1 MKVGNINYQSKKMY
15 TFTPAIFIC
24 QTFLTLVEV
33 EGSLEQSLPEGAVVD
48 PPEPTPVPTGLSPLN
63 WRTLGPHQGCLRTSL
78 IKTEQYLTVFCSFC
92 SFWFSVSCNFSRD
105 LEINL
110 LKTSVVSSFCFAES
124 EKRSSIRI
132 RKYSIKSKPES
143 FQYFKNREV

>member
-1 MKVGNINYQSKKMY
+1 MY

-33 EGSLEQSLPEGAVVD
+33 EGSLEQSLLLFMPESEGAVVD
-48 PPEPTPVPTGLSPLN
+48 PPAPTPVPTGLSPLN

-78 IKTEQYLTVFCSFC
+78 INTEQYLTVFC
-92 SFWFSVSCNFSRD
+92 SFWFSVSCNFSTD

-124 EKRSSIRI
+124 EKI
-132 RKYSIKSKPES
+132 
-143 FQYFKNREV
+143 NH

>member
-78 IKTEQYLTVFCSFC
+78 IKTEQYLTVFCSFW
-92 SFWFSVSCNFSRD
+92 SSVSCNFSRD

-110 LKTSVVSSFCFAES
+110 LKTSVDSSFCFSES
-124 EKRSSIRI
+124 EKKII
-132 RKYSIKSKPES
+132 DKNKKI
-143 FQYFKNREV
+143 QYKK